1 MQVKSVELHNFGS
14 YKHLKFEFNDQGLTL
29 IEGPTG
35 SGKST
40 LCDAIPWILFGS
52 TSKGGSVDEVCQ
64 WNSNGATQGTI
75 RLACGLAVYRSR
87 NPNDLSYSNNV
98 DYDTLGDSTR
108 LRGKDVR
115 DTQNLINQ
123 KLGFDYE
130 TYLSAAYFHEF
141 SQTAQFF
148 TTSAKNRRVITEQIA
163 DLSLATNL
171 QESTIL
177 PLKAAKQALV
187 KLEAVISR
195 NNSQLEYAL
204 IQQKDDQRR
213 AASWGSDQEKRR
225 SVLFKKYADFDTM
238 KVIRL
243 EDLLEKQDN
252 YMNRARN
259 LTVCSECGA
268 PKKAN
273 HIHNI
278 TNPYALEIGT
288 LLASVNTYQ
297 EQIDSLDHETNPFK
311 KSKEDTQDK
320 IDQLKHEEGELIVE
334 RNEINTE
341 ILDLELLQDSLQVHR
356 NQVLSNNIEHLQ
368 NRSNDLLTRYFDAE
382 IRVEF
387 TTEGADKLEV
397 LITKDGNEAAYT
409 QLSKGQRQ
417 ILKLCFAVAVMEAV
431 SNQKGVHFDQIFLDE
446 VLTGLDDTMK
456 AKAFSLLES
465 LSLKHSDVFVVEHSE
480 GMKQL
485 FSSTIS
491 ISLENGVSRL
501 EKQ

>member
-14 YKHLKFEFNDQGLTL
+14 YKHLKFEFNGRGLTL
-29 IEGPTG
+29 IEGATG

-64 WNSNGATQGTI
+64 WNSNGATQGTV
-75 RLACGLAVYRSR
+75 RLACGLTVYRSR

-141 SQTAQFF
+141 SQTAEFF
-148 TTSAKNRRVITEQIA
+148 TTSAKNRRVITEQLA

-177 PLKAAKQALV
+177 PLKAAKQTLV
-187 KLEAVISR
+187 KLEAIISK
-195 NNSQLEYAL
+195 NKSQLGYAL
-204 IQQKDDQRR
+204 VQRNDEQRR
-213 AASWGSDQEKRR
+213 AASWHIDQDKRR
-225 SVLFKKYADFDTM
+225 DELLQLNAKFD
-238 KVIRL
+238 VAQAQRI
-243 EDLLEKQDN
+243 ESLLHKQEQ
-252 YMNRARN
+252 YMSQARN
-259 LTVCSECGA
+259 LTTCSECGA

-278 TNPYALEIGT
+278 TDPYQGQIDIVLT
-288 LLASVNTYQ
+288 SKNTYL
-297 EQIDSLDHETNPFK
+297 EQIERLNKETNPFN
-311 KSKEDTQDK
+311 KSTDDTDLKLARLYEEDTA
-320 IDQLKHEEGELIVE
+320 LNRAAGEV
-334 RNEINTE
+334 NTE
-341 ILDLELLQDSLQVHR
+341 VLDLEFLQNSLQNHR
-356 NQVLSNNIEHLQ
+356 NQVLSNNIAQLQ
-368 NRSNDLLTRYFDAE
+368 DKTNELITKHFDGE
-382 IRVEF
+382 IRVAF
-387 TTEGADKLEV
+387 TAEGADKLEV

-417 ILKLCFAVAVMEAV
+417 ILKLSFAVAVMGAI
-431 SNQKGVHFDQIFLDE
+431 SNQKGVHFDQLFFDESLSGLDE
-446 VLTGLDDTMK
+446 SMK

-465 LSLKHSDVFVVEHSE
+465 LSLSHSDVFVVEHSE

-491 ISLENGVSRL
+491 VSLENGNSTL
-501 EKQ
+501 CQN